1 MKKVLLTNNYWRN
14 MRLLGLAGLLC
25 LQWVQPAKGEAYR
38 PSVYQVS
45 DIHVKGQITDD
56 QDKTPLIGVSIA
68 VKGSNKGGNTDTKGY
83 YSLTVPAGSTLVI
96 SHMGYDAKEVK
107 VTKDNDAL
115 DIAISRSNKTL
126 NEVVVVSYGT
136 QKQREV
142 TGAIST
148 LSAKKLQD
156 MPVAQ
161 FAQQLQGKIAGVQV
175 YQTTGKP
182 GGGMAFRIRGAGSLS
197 AGTDPLIVI
206 DGMPITGSINNINPD
221 EIESYSVL
229 KDAAASALYGSRANN
244 GVILITTRHA
254 KLNET
259 TVNLNAFYGIQQTPQ
274 HGRPDVMNA
283 REFAQFEKEFYE
295 DKIKYE
301 NWVNPTTG
309 TAVVPAE
316 YQNPEQYGEGTNW
329 YNSLIR
335 DNAPIQNYSLSL
347 SSGREKS
354 SSTVIFGY
362 FNQQGV
368 VKNTGFQRYNL
379 RVNNDFTPN
388 DRVKL
393 GFNIAPS
400 YQLEH
405 NARINTDNTWQILQA
420 AALSSPLVPFQNADG
435 SHPINVTSFGMFDN
449 PNWYTVL
456 QETQDDYKTTRIL
469 GNAYAEIL
477 LMKGLKFK
485 TQINLDM
492 GGETRKYFL
501 PSTAVG
507 AMFTAPPGRATG
519 TYSAYNNYTWLSENT
534 LTYTIDLGHHH
545 IDALAGYTASKF
557 KQESSI
563 VNGTDY
569 PNDDI
574 PWINQAATTTG
585 TSNAD
590 QWSLLSA
597 IGRLNY
603 NYKGKYLL
611 SGSLRSDGSSRFGSD
626 RKYGYFPAISAGW
639 IISDETFMKA
649 IPTVSYLKLRS
660 SYGATGNNNIG
671 NFSQLAAIGT
681 YNYVLGNQL
690 VNGKTISQLGN
701 DQLGWEKS
709 LQFDIGVDIGLFNDK
724 VSLSYD
730 YYHKTTDGML
740 FSLPI
745 PVSSGYGSILANV
758 GAAKFWGHEIGIST
772 KNLSGPLTW
781 TTSFNI
787 SFNKNLITKMV
798 RPGFIGATSE
808 YDDYWRN
815 QEGHPMSAFF
825 GYVFDGV
832 YMNQHEFETQPKHA
846 TSQVGTVRMK
856 DINGDGVIDINDR
869 TFIGDP
875 NPKAIF
881 GLTNDLSYK
890 RFDLSVSIAGSLG
903 GDIIDGI
910 YPYTENLDAV
920 FNVRKEVANRWR
932 SEENPGNGIIP
943 STRAGT
949 TPLARAINSRY
960 VVNGSFLT
968 VKNITLGYSLPFKS
982 GYIKA
987 LRLYGSVQQ
996 ALVITGY
1003 KGMNPETSIS
1013 GLTATQLGVD
1023 KTAYPVP
1030 RTFSFGINSR
1040 F

>member
-1 MKKVLLTNNYWRN
+1 MKKVLLTNNYWSSI
-14 MRLLGLAGLLC
+14 RLLGIAMLLNIALAPVVKAATL
-25 LQWVQPAKGEAYR
+25 
-38 PSVYQVS
+38 PSGYYQNN
-45 DIHVKGQITDD
+45 DIQVKGRITDD
-56 QDKTPLIGVSIA
+56 QDKTPLIGVNIGI
-68 VKGSNKGGNTDTKGY
+68 KGSHKGSSTDNSGY
-83 YSLTVPAGSTLVI
+83 FSLTVPAGSTLVI
-96 SHMGYDAKEVK
+96 SHMGYDAREIK
-107 VTKDNDAL
+107 VTKNETAL
-115 DIAISRSNKTL
+115 DIAISRSNKIL

-161 FAQQLQGKIAGVQV
+161 FAQQLQGKIPGVQV

-206 DGMPITGSINNINPD
+206 DGMPITGGINNINPD

-244 GVILITTRHA
+244 GVILITTKHA

-259 TVNLNAFYGIQQTPQ
+259 SINLNAFYGVQQTPQ
-274 HGRPDVMNA
+274 RGRPDVMNA
-283 REFAQFEKEFYE
+283 REFAQFKKEYYE
-295 DKIKYE
+295 DKIRYE

-309 TAVVPAE
+309 TAVVPNE
-316 YQNPEQYGEGTNW
+316 YLHPEQYGEGTNW

-335 DNAPIQNYSLSL
+335 DNAPIQNYSISL
-347 SSGREKS
+347 ASGREKS
-354 SSTVIFGY
+354 SSTVVFGY

-368 VKNTGFQRYNL
+368 VKNTGFQRFNL

-388 DRVKL
+388 DRIKL

-420 AALSSPLVPFQNADG
+420 AALSSPLIPFQHADG
-435 SHPINVTSFGMFDN
+435 SYPVNVTSFGMFNN
-449 PNWYTVL
+449 PNWYQVL
-456 QETQDDYKTTRIL
+456 QQTQDDYKTTRIL
-469 GNAYAEIL
+469 GNAYAELSL
-477 LMKGLKFK
+477 LKGLAFR

-507 AMFTAPPGRATG
+507 AMFTAPPGRAKG

-534 LTYTIDLGHHH
+534 LTYTTDLGHHH
-545 IDALAGYTASKF
+545 IEALAGYTASKF
-557 KQESSI
+557 NQESSI

-569 PNDDI
+569 PNDEI
-574 PWINQAATTTG
+574 PWINQAATTNG

-590 QWSLLSA
+590 TWSLLSA

-603 NYKGKYLL
+603 NYKGKYML
-611 SGSLRSDGSSRFGSD
+611 SGSIRSDGSSRFGSA

-639 IISDETFMKA
+639 IVSDEAFMKA
-649 IPTVSYLKLRS
+649 MPAVSYLKLRS

-701 DQLGWEKS
+701 DLLGWEKS
-709 LQFDIGVDIGLFNDK
+709 LQFDIGVDISLFNNK
-724 VSLSYD
+724 VSLTYD

-745 PVSSGYGSILANV
+745 PVASGYGSILANV
-758 GAAKFWGHEIGIST
+758 GAAKFRGHEIGIST
-772 KNLSGPLTW
+772 KNLSGPLSW
-781 TTSFNI
+781 TTSFNV

-798 RPGFIGATSE
+798 RPGFIGASSE

-856 DINGDGVIDINDR
+856 DVNGDGKVDVTDR

-881 GLTNDLSYK
+881 GMTNDLTYK
-890 RFDLSVSIAGSLG
+890 KFDLSVSIAGSLG

-932 SEENPGNGIIP
+932 SPENPGNGIIP
-943 STRAGT
+943 STREGT

-968 VKNITLGYSLPFKS
+968 IKNISLGYTMNFKNPYLK
-982 GYIKA
+982 G
-987 LRLYGSVQQ
+987 LRLYASVQQ
-996 ALVITGY
+996 ALIITGY

>member
-1 MKKVLLTNNYWRN
+1 MKKILLPGSYWRN
-14 MRLLGLAGLLC
+14 MRLLSFAAVLGMQLPQPVKAAGD
-25 LQWVQPAKGEAYR
+25 V
-38 PSVYQVS
+38 PSVYQAA

-68 VKGSNKGGNTDTKGY
+68 IKGTNRGASTDTKGY

-96 SHMGYDAKEVK
+96 SHMGYDPKEVK
-107 VTKDNDAL
+107 VTKDNTAL
-115 DIAISRSNKTL
+115 DISISRSNKTL
-126 NEVVVVSYGT
+126 SEVVVVSYGT

-206 DGMPITGSINNINPD
+206 DGMPVTGSINNINPD
-221 EIESYSVL
+221 EIESFSVL

-283 REFAQFEKEFYE
+283 REFAQFQKEFYE

-309 TAVVPAE
+309 TAVVPTE
-316 YQNPEQYGEGTNW
+316 YQHPEQYGEGTNW

-368 VKNTGFQRYNL
+368 VKNTGFQRFNL

-420 AALSSPLVPFQNADG
+420 AALSTPLVPFRNPDG
-435 SHPINVTSFGMFDN
+435 SYPLNVTSFGMFNN

-456 QETQDDYKTTRIL
+456 QQTQDDYKTTRIF

-477 LMKGLKFK
+477 LLKGLKFR
-485 TQINLDM
+485 TQVNLDM

-507 AMFTAPPGRATG
+507 ALFTAPPGRAKG

-534 LTYTIDLGHHH
+534 LTYNLELGHHH

-569 PNDDI
+569 PNDAI
-574 PWINQAATTTG
+574 PWINQAATVTG

-611 SGSLRSDGSSRFGSD
+611 SGSIRSDGSSRFGSA
-626 RKYGYFPAISAGW
+626 RKYGYFPAVSAGW
-639 IISDETFMKA
+639 IVSDEAFMKT

-681 YNYVLGNQL
+681 YNYVLKNQL
-690 VNGKTISQLGN
+690 ANGKTISQLGN

-772 KNLSGPLTW
+772 RNLSGAVTW

-856 DINGDGVIDINDR
+856 DVNGDGKIDVNDR

-881 GLTNDLSYK
+881 GLTNDLTYK
-890 RFDLSVSIAGSLG
+890 KFDLSVSMAGSLG

-982 GYIKA
+982 GYIKS
-987 LRLYGSVQQ
+987 LRLYASVQQ

>member
-1 MKKVLLTNNYWRN
+1 MKKILLTNSYWSN
-14 MRLLGLAGLLC
+14 MRLLSFAALLGMQLPQPVKAAGY
-25 LQWVQPAKGEAYR
+25 A
-38 PSVYQVS
+38 PSVYQAA
-45 DIHVKGQITDD
+45 DIRVKGQITDD

-68 VKGSNKGGNTDTKGY
+68 IKGTNKGAGTDTKGY

-96 SHMGYDAKEVK
+96 SHMGYDTKEIK
-107 VTKDNDAL
+107 VTKDNTAL

-126 NEVVVVSYGT
+126 SEVVVVSYGT

-221 EIESYSVL
+221 EIESFSVL

-259 TVNLNAFYGIQQTPQ
+259 TVNLNAFYGIQQTPR

-283 REFAQFEKEFYE
+283 REFAQFQKEFYE

-309 TAVVPAE
+309 TAVVPTE
-316 YQNPEQYGEGTNW
+316 YQHPEQYGEGTNW

-354 SSTVIFGY
+354 NSTVIFGY

-368 VKNTGFQRYNL
+368 VKNTGFQRFNL

-388 DRVKL
+388 DRIKL

-420 AALSSPLVPFQNADG
+420 AALSTPLVPFQNPDG
-435 SHPINVTSFGMFDN
+435 SYPLNVTSFGMFNN

-456 QETQDDYKTTRIL
+456 QQTQDDYKTTRIL

-477 LMKGLKFK
+477 LLKGLKFR
-485 TQINLDM
+485 TQVNLDM

-507 AMFTAPPGRATG
+507 ALFTAPPGRAKG

-534 LTYTIDLGHHH
+534 LTYNLELGHHH

-569 PNDDI
+569 PNDAI
-574 PWINQAATTTG
+574 PWINQAATVTG

-611 SGSLRSDGSSRFGSD
+611 SGSIRSDGSSRFGSA

-639 IISDETFMKA
+639 IVSDEAFMKTA
-649 IPTVSYLKLRS
+649 PTVSYLKLRS

-681 YNYVLGNQL
+681 YNYVLKNQL
-690 VNGKTISQLGN
+690 ANGKTISQLGN

-772 KNLSGPLTW
+772 RNLSGAVTW

-856 DINGDGVIDINDR
+856 DVNGDGKIDVNDR

-881 GLTNDLSYK
+881 GLTNDLTYK
-890 RFDLSVSIAGSLG
+890 KFDLSVSIAGSLG

-968 VKNITLGYSLPFKS
+968 VKNITLGYNLPFKS
-982 GYIKA
+982 GYIKS
-987 LRLYGSVQQ
+987 LRLYASVQQ